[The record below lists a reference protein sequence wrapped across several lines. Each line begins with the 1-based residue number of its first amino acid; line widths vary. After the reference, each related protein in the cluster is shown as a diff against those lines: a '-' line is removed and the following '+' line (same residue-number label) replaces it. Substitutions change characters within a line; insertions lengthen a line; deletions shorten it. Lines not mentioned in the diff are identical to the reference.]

1 MKILKKKPEISK
13 NSISY
18 YKFKSKKLK
27 QKYRQCRLR
36 PMLPSFTGFIKKSVA
51 LKRGRC
57 LPEDSKVFK
66 REIFALLFTYQS
78 SYQADDYNFVYKIS
92 C

>member
-1 MKILKKKPEISK
+1 MEIKKGI
-13 NSISY
+13 N
-18 YKFKSKKLK
+18 KSKKLK
-27 QKYRQCRLR
+27 QKHRQCT
-36 PMLPSFTGFIKKSVA
+36 SNASIIYWVYKKSVA
-51 LKRGRC
+51 VKGGRC

-92 C
+92 Y

>member
-1 MKILKKKPEISK
+1 
-13 NSISY
+13 
-18 YKFKSKKLK
+18 
-27 QKYRQCRLR
+27 
-36 PMLPSFTGFIKKSVA
+36 MLPSFTGFIKKSVA